1 MMEEE
6 NIMVDNS
13 IEESIEDVIKER
25 DSWKS
30 KYTYMLADLDN
41 FKKRSIKDKENSYNK
56 GVEKTVLGILP
67 VLDDFERAFKH
78 NELAEGGK
86 LIYKKFVDILK
97 NIGVERIEIG
107 DDTDFN
113 VDEHEAVSMIGGGN
127 KVKDEVLAGYK
138 MNGNVIRY
146 SKVIVG

>member
-67 VLDDFERAFKH
+67 VLDDFERAFNH